1 LPSLHVHAWLLF
13 AKNRNITFSG
23 LARTSVKTTNPTLK
37 ALSSRAQAVTEVI
50 MLKVSRL
57 EAGASRQYLTGS
69 APRRWA
75 VLTMVI
81 LVTPI
86 IAAIWVHRWFVTQDG
101 SIYLYN
107 THIILESLKSN
118 NPFHDYYSVRWV
130 PVPYWGAYLLLGALM
145 SILPDRIADLII
157 ISITSVGF
165 LGCILWLRHRVAGW
179 NGMAL
184 VAPFAV
190 ILSINLL
197 WLLGFYNFLL
207 GACCYAA
214 ALGVWWSGRD
224 KPGPRRALLLA
235 GLLIAGYFCHP
246 VSSGLTAFALVVLS
260 LATPGP
266 EWRRRLAWTLTSV
279 LPSVLLIYFYQ
290 SLMPIP
296 AETHARWADLAD
308 RLSVR
313 EWLIYIRAADIT
325 PLAYAGPDLFF
336 SHTISRWSHLPAVT
350 TWSILGLI
358 LLSLSALLCRRT
370 VKSAVDRK
378 PGVAGTMRGWL
389 LVSALFIFCG
399 LFGPTDLGDI
409 QGGYLRQRFLLLGFA
424 TAVPIFKAPGK
435 PAGLESL
442 VAKLGFGALLI
453 GCVLQ
458 LAAVW
463 DYAEASN
470 RLAGDFVQAKRYVGT
485 GQRVAVL
492 VIEPEIDYEPRPLVH
507 LGDLFGIGT
516 GNVIWNNYAPALDY
530 FPIRFRDATDRDLFY
545 VRGIPDFEQQIA
557 QEDLEYWEDLLS
569 DIEGKTDVLVVWG
582 RSDELDEINSEWFED
597 EPVFGNDNVRVF
609 RHLSNP

>member
-1 LPSLHVHAWLLF
+1 MQQALYGSD
-13 AKNRNITFSG
+13 
-23 LARTSVKTTNPTLK
+23 TTRRH
-37 ALSSRAQAVTEVI
+37 SME
-50 MLKVSRL
+50 
-57 EAGASRQYLTGS
+57 S

-75 VLTMVI
+75 LLTIAI
-81 LVTPI
+81 LVTPVV
-86 IAAIWVHRWFVTQDG
+86 AAIWVYPWFVTQDG

-118 NPFHDYYSVRWV
+118 NPFQDYYSVRWV
-130 PVPYWGAYLLLGALM
+130 PLPYWGAYLLLGVLM
-145 SILPDRIADLII
+145 SIFPDRIADHII

-165 LGCILWLRHRVAGW
+165 LGCILWLRHRAAGW

-184 VAPFAV
+184 IVPFAV

-214 ALGVWWSGRD
+214 ALGIWWSGRD

-246 VSSGLTAFALVVLS
+246 VSSGLTAFALVILS

-358 LLSLSALLCRRT
+358 LLSLSALPYRGTR
-370 VKSAVDRK
+370 KSAVTRG
-378 PGVAGTMRGWL
+378 PGIAGTMRGWL
-389 LVSALFIFCG
+389 LVSALFIFCR
-399 LFGPTDLGDI
+399 LFGPTDLGDA
-409 QGGYLRQRFLLLGFA
+409 QGGYLRQRCLLLGLA
-424 TAVPIFKAPGK
+424 TAVPIFRAPGK

-442 VAKLGFGALLI
+442 LPKLGFAALLI
-453 GCVLQ
+453 GCVIQ
-458 LAAVW
+458 LATVW
-463 DYAEASN
+463 GYAEASN
-470 RLAGDFVQAKRYVGT
+470 RLAKDFAQAKPYAGT
-485 GQRVAVL
+485 GQRV
-492 VIEPEIDYEPRPLVH
+492 
-507 LGDLFGIGT
+507 
-516 GNVIWNNYAPALDY
+516 
-530 FPIRFRDATDRDLFY
+530 
-545 VRGIPDFEQQIA
+545 
-557 QEDLEYWEDLLS
+557 
-569 DIEGKTDVLVVWG
+569 
-582 RSDELDEINSEWFED
+582 
-597 EPVFGNDNVRVF
+597 
-609 RHLSNP
+609 